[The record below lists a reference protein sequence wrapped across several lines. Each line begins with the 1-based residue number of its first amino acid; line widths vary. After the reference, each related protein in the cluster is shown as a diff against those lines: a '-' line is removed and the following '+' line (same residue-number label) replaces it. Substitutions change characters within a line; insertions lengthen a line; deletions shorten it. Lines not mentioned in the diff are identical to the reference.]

1 MNNKTNPYDLIPYQS
16 HPYPLTHPGHMAS
29 IAILFG
35 LSPAALEQCRVL
47 EIGCASGENL
57 IPLAASFPNAQFV
70 GLDYSQAQIKA
81 AQEIHKELQLDNI
94 EFQCENLCN
103 VDPAKL
109 GQFDYII
116 AHGIY
121 SWLPSEGQSA
131 LLKLCRECLSENGI
145 AYVSYNTYPGWHTRS
160 MLRDFMFFHASA
172 FGSGPP
178 DVSQAKALLEFMD
191 THLQSENKH
200 YSQYLRTEIER
211 FTNETDDT
219 YLAHDYLEI
228 NNEPLYFHDFV
239 ARARTAGL
247 DYLGESEFYSMLGSG
262 IAEEA
267 KTRLSSEINDIVR
280 LEQYFDFMSNRSFRM
295 TLLVRQESTVNR
307 QITSERI
314 YPLWISAITNTG
326 FQGGESTKALS
337 SNSNQKYQP
346 VANSTYLNTT
356 SPIVKAALLLLQEA
370 YPANIYFEKLL
381 LAARERLSK
390 PHLDSVTLDQDRI
403 ALANALATA
412 YSINVIA
419 LRTASTKILPLKGLH
434 TRTQNLFVNKLIRS
448 QASNG
453 QLVSNLNH
461 RHIKLDEP
469 MRQILMLLDGT
480 LDRPALLGALYGL
493 VENGLL
499 VIRDNKGKALKIK
512 PTSPELE
519 ASLITIL
526 DALAAWAMLEDQ
538 V

>member
-35 LSPAALEQCRVL
+35 LNPAALEQCRVL
-47 EIGCASGENL
+47 EIGCASGDNL
-57 IPLAASFPNAQFV
+57 IPLAAFFPNAQFV

-116 AHGIY
+116 AHGVY
-121 SWLPSEGQSA
+121 SWLPSEAQSA

-145 AYVSYNTYPGWHTRS
+145 AYVSYNTFPGWHTRT
-160 MLRDFMFFHASA
+160 MLRDFMFFHATA

-200 YSQYLRTEIER
+200 FSQYLRTEIER
-211 FTNETDDT
+211 FTNETDET

-267 KTRLSSEINDIVR
+267 KTRLSSEIKDIVR

-314 YPLWISAITNTG
+314 YPLWVSAITNTG

-346 VANSTYLNTT
+346 IANSTYLNTT

-419 LRTASTKILPLKGLH
+419 LRIASTKIVPLKGLH

-469 MRQILMLLDGT
+469 MRQIVKLLDGT
-480 LDRPALLGALYGL
+480 LDRPALLSALYEL

-499 VIRDNKGKALKIK
+499 VIRDNKGKVLKIK
-512 PTSPELE
+512 PTSPEIE

-526 DALAAWAMLEDQ
+526 DALAAYAMLEDQ
-538 V
+538 T